1 MSHSVTTVNPYTLKN
16 IKTYQVQS
24 KEDVMKALDKSDKA
38 FQNWKLVE
46 IEEKTELLYKVAEI
60 LEAKKH
66 DFALLMTQ
74 EMGKPISE
82 SIAEIE
88 KCMSSS

>member
-46 IEEKTELLYKVAEI
+46 IEEKTELLLRKWENLFLKASPKLKNVCLYVI
-60 LEAKKH
+60 FMLQIPNL
-66 DFALLMTQ
+66 F
-74 EMGKPISE
+74 
-82 SIAEIE
+82 
-88 KCMSSS
+88 